1 MTIKIQHKP
10 STPRTTKLD
19 KLENKQ
25 TSHIKFKHAE
35 KQIMGLERYV
45 ASQHY
50 LQSSDDCSP
59 FLMNFAVA
67 KRNGW

>member
-1 MTIKIQHKP
+1 MTIKIQHKH

-25 TSHIKFKHAE
+25 TSHVEFKYGE
-35 KQIMGLERYV
+35 KQKEGLERYV
-45 ASQHY
+45 ASPHY

-59 FLMNFAVA
+59 WLMNCAVA